1 MNMITLSLFVLT
13 LFASG
18 TPPRG
23 EEAQKLASAMGAS
36 LDMGP
41 AQRATDAW
49 KQSRQEYEQSKGQLY
64 AGVVEA
70 NEEVTKLKEKS
81 ELLEAAKDKKNVE
94 DSKLEQTAVNYLAMQ
109 MIKERKATSEMA
121 KERDEALEYVPNM
134 KKHHAQQMQALK
146 DAAVQEANTLNDKI
160 KEEQKRR
167 KEDIDQKLKELDDL
181 QKKGEQLLSEEK
193 GRTAAAVQ
201 EGQNNVAAAR
211 AEADQERAQLMDTNQ
226 KLIDQNKA
234 DIEQKEGQITEL
246 EAKVEK
252 TRQDGDNALS
262 AAKAAAEQSQKAAV
276 DKVEQEKTEMDADYK
291 TQLGGV
297 KNQLEQTQGEVS
309 DLQSQLV
316 EANAAN
322 QAAITKKQ
330 EETDAEIAKMTAD
343 NRAKVQEIE
352 KAAEADKQAELAQQK
367 QIADNQLAQSEAN
380 FKTRLDNAAASYEA
394 RQERAEARSK
404 KYQENFE
411 QESNRVNE
419 LTAENREFKQKYDE
433 LLENFKQAQQASQTA
448 QSLAATNF
456 NVPNLASS
464 ASSTAGT
471 SAQTASANAVTAD
484 EVQVATNEVA
494 TAPINLKF
502 VSVLVAVNLFL
513 GCVAFAYYSES
524 KKLQSFHASFL
535 EEF

>member
-1 MNMITLSLFVLT
+1 MKLITLSLFALT

-36 LDMGP
+36 LDLGP

-49 KQSRQEYEQSKGQLY
+49 KQSQTDYEQTKGQLY
-64 AGVVEA
+64 SGVIQA
-70 NEEVTKLKEKS
+70 NEKVTELKEKT
-81 ELLEAAKDKKNVE
+81 EALESAKDKKNVE

-181 QKKGEQLLSEEK
+181 QKKGEQLLQEEK
-193 GRTAAAVQ
+193 GRTASAVQ

-234 DIEQKEGQITEL
+234 DIEQKDGQITEL
-246 EAKVEK
+246 EGKVEK
-252 TRQDGDNALS
+252 TRQDGENALA
-262 AAKAAAEQSQKAAV
+262 AAKSAAEQAQKAAV
-276 DKVEQEKTEMDADYK
+276 DKVEQEKTEMDSDYK
-291 TQLGGV
+291 QQLGGV
-297 KNQLEQTQGEVS
+297 KTQLEQTQGEVS
-309 DLQSQLV
+309 DLQGQLV

-330 EETDAEIAKMTAD
+330 EETDAAIAKMTAD

-367 QIADNQLAQSEAN
+367 QIADNQIAQSEAN
-380 FKTRLDNAAASYEA
+380 FKTRLDNAAASYQA
-394 RQERAEARSK
+394 REERAEARSQ
-404 KYQENFE
+404 KYQKQFE
-411 QESNRVNE
+411 EETQNVNT
-419 LTAENREFKQKYDE
+419 LTAENRELKRKYDE

-448 QSLAATNF
+448 QNLASTNF
-456 NVPNLASS
+456 NIPNLATATSS
-464 ASSTAGT
+464 GTATSSQT
-471 SAQTASANAVTAD
+471 SSVNAVTAD
-484 EVQVATNEVA
+484 EVQVATNVLE
-494 TAPINLKF
+494 TAPINLRF
-502 VSVLVAVNLFL
+502 VSVLVGVNLFL